1 MVKKSV
7 IVAFLIGLLVLCLN
21 GCNHT
26 HVSQSVEYPTATLFP
41 GTGGV
46 WGYIRTPRA
55 IDQRGLIVYLANTI
69 NYEDLI
75 GGFLDLANAPFSHVQ
90 DDGYFAIY
98 NVTPGDYVL
107 VVYEVVMGGK
117 ALQNETGGLTI
128 IHIEKD
134 RLLNL
139 GIIDFNDW

>member
-1 MVKKSV
+1 MLIKSV
-7 IVAFLIGLLVLCLN
+7 LVSLLTGLLVLCLN

-26 HVSQSVEYPTATLFP
+26 QVTRSVEYPTAVLAP

-46 WGYIRTPRA
+46 FGYIRTSNA
-55 IDQRGLIVYLANTI
+55 IDRRGLIVYLADTI
-69 NYEDLI
+69 SYEELV

-107 VVYEVVMGGK
+107 VYEVVMGGK
-117 ALQNETGGLTI
+117 ALQNENGGLTI

-134 RLLNL
+134 KLLNL